1 MASKETL
8 IIDIE
13 DDNNNSSHGT
23 LHYTAFNPADRL
35 TRAVTIL
42 AICWVLAVIT
52 AFIPIAHFFLVPA
65 FFIAGPVMAISRY
78 KQADEKSNVEGEC
91 PRHNGPFTI
100 KLEATDKLPK
110 WTYCPECDG
119 AIQFVEKKLNS

>member
-8 IIDIE
+8 IIDIQ
-13 DDNNNSSHGT
+13 DDNDNTTEGT
-23 LHYTAFNPADRL
+23 LHYTAFNSADRL

-42 AICWVLAVIT
+42 VICWALAIVT
-52 AFIPIAHFFLVPA
+52 AFIPIAHFVLVPA
-65 FFIAGPVMAISRY
+65 FLLAGPIMAFLRY
-78 KQADEKSNVEGEC
+78 RQADAKETVEGEC

-110 WTYCPECDG
+110 WTYCPECNG
-119 AIQFVEKKLNS
+119 GIQFIEKNS